1 MGGLQRRHG
10 SPTSNGRAHSPGAI
24 RITVQRPDRELN
36 RITDQLLDL
45 PRPAPDTWSSP
56 GVRIPHTQHMLSGN
70 AVRFERARLR
80 IEPDKDWQETMSTQ
94 DRRIVTAL
102 SAPLLFRYGYL
113 RRPHPAR
120 HTRPWLR
127 PRHAISSAI
136 PSRRVRRPDHAAH
149 DIERVRRVRAPQR
162 AASPDQT
169 TPRTGQ
175 PPHGR
180 ALRSSSWM
188 STTRL

>member
-102 SAPLLFRYGYL
+102 SAPLLFRY
-113 RRPHPAR
+113 
-120 HTRPWLR
+120 
-127 PRHAISSAI
+127 
-136 PSRRVRRPDHAAH
+136 
-149 DIERVRRVRAPQR
+149 
-162 AASPDQT
+162 
-169 TPRTGQ
+169 
-175 PPHGR
+175 
-180 ALRSSSWM
+180 
-188 STTRL
+188 